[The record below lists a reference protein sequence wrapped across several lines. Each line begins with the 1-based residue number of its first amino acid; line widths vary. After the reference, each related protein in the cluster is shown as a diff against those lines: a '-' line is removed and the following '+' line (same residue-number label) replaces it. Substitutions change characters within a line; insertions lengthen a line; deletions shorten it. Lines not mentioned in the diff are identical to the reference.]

1 MILWLD
7 AQLSALIAS
16 WIKFHF
22 KIDAIPIR
30 DIGLRDSEDIEI
42 FHAAR
47 KSNVVIITK
56 DHDFI
61 DLISLYCKPP
71 QIILLSCGNTS
82 NDSLKIILN
91 KSLESALKFIQS
103 GESIVEIKNQ

>member
-1 MILWLD
+1 MIIWLD
-7 AQLSALIAS
+7 AQLSPLIAS

-22 KIDAIPIR
+22 NIEAIPIR
-30 DIGLRDSEDIEI
+30 DLGLRDSEDIEI
-42 FHAAR
+42 FNAAR

-61 DLISLYCKPP
+61 DLISLYGKPP

-91 KSLESALKFIQS
+91 KSLESALQLIQS
-103 GESIVEIKNQ
+103 GESIVEITSE

>member
-1 MILWLD
+1 MIIWLD
-7 AQLSALIAS
+7 AQLSPLIAS

-22 KIDAIPIR
+22 KIEAIPIR

-42 FHAAR
+42 FNAAR

-61 DLISLYCKPP
+61 DLIGLYGKPP
-71 QIILLSCGNTS
+71 QIILLTCGNTS
-82 NDSLKIILN
+82 NDSLKMILN
-91 KSLESALKFIQS
+91 KSLESALQLIQI
-103 GESIVEIKNQ
+103 GESIVEIKSE